1 MENTSVQIARTILN
15 QIKNLDKSALM
26 VWGANS
32 YSSLSQTKNR
42 TGGLSFK
49 VNGLTHQGWVTIEL
63 DWLDTYTVIFTNENR
78 DIAKICED
86 VYCDMLVDTIDYIEG
101 KHAA

>member
-15 QIKNLDKSALM
+15 QIKNLDRSALM
-26 VWGANS
+26 AWGANS
-32 YSSLSQTKNR
+32 YCSLSKNKNR
-42 TGGLSFK
+42 VGGLSFK
-49 VNGLTHQGWVTIEL
+49 VNGLIHQGWVTIEL

-78 DIAKICED
+78 DIVKTCES
-86 VYCDMLVDTIDYIEG
+86 VYCDMLIDIIDFIEG